1 MKKLL
6 TILFILC
13 SVTSYSQTTLPG
25 YNAFI
30 DAIYERLPSLKNEE
44 EKAVKR
50 FLRPKYRK
58 YPKMSNTQYK
68 NVPVY
73 IVLATKEAIKQ
84 KRGPGGLN
92 KDSLFTYLNP
102 VNLPVEEVYIFN
114 DTIVVDVVQRGLGDY
129 TPSGSNILGNIIV
142 KYDPDLILEVMQL
155 HCYFILK
162 DKQLAIVAHKD
173 KSDTLDW
180 GLDSYI
186 NNYEER
192 FVSPFFLGVIDRP
205 IPIVIAY

>member
-30 DAIYERLPSLKNEE
+30 DAIYERLASLKKEE
-44 EKAVKR
+44 KKAVKR

-58 YPKMSNTQYK
+58 YPKMSNPQYK
-68 NVPVY
+68 NIPVY
-73 IVLATKEAIKQ
+73 IVLATKEAYKE
-84 KRGPGGLN
+84 KRRRELN
-92 KDSLFTYLNP
+92 KDSLFTYLDP

-114 DTIVVDVVQRGLGDY
+114 DTTVVDVVQRGLGDY

-155 HCYFILK
+155 NCYFVLK

-186 NNYEER
+186 NNYEELCL
-192 FVSPFFLGVIDRP
+192 SPFFLGVIDRP